1 MTTKLGVI
9 GVKHI
14 KPKVVKLE
22 NYVHLKYNTS
32 RGGLFRLP
40 RGTSPM
46 TAIRAVQHNE
56 IVLIEC
62 IYLVSGRVIV
72 HMGTKDVVPLQLG
85 TFEVDNEYQ
94 IIDTTGYYN
103 DTYY

>member
-1 MTTKLGVI
+1 M
-9 GVKHI
+9 KHT
-14 KPKVVKLE
+14 KPKVVELQ

-46 TAIRAVQHNE
+46 TVIRAVQHNE

-62 IYLVSGRVIV
+62 IYLVSGRVTV
-72 HMGTKDVVPLQLG
+72 HTGDKDVVPLKLG
-85 TFEVDNEYQ
+85 IFEDDNEYQ
-94 IIDTTGYYN
+94 LLDTGVDYYEKQ
-103 DTYY
+103 

>member
-1 MTTKLGVI
+1 
-9 GVKHI
+9 VKHT
-14 KPKVVKLE
+14 KPKVVELQ

-46 TAIRAVQHNE
+46 TVIRAVQHNE

-62 IYLVSGRVIV
+62 IYLVSGRVTV
-72 HMGTKDVVPLQLG
+72 HTGDKEVVPLKLE
-85 TFEVDNEYQ
+85 TFEDDNEYK
-94 IIDTTGYYN
+94 IIDTEEYYN
-103 DTYY
+103 ETYY